1 METAAKS
8 DRNHRGTSTDRSNLK
23 TLNPLKV
30 PFGTAK
36 GVPLRNVRYLQ
47 WEDAFE
53 VDFVDGLSF
62 LEPHRTIRKAN
73 KIHEKASVQS
83 VELEEEFHHGFFV
96 HYDNDQTAEVS
107 WAFIRELPPK
117 GNSKSR
123 LDEMEETVIA
133 AIKNKRVL
141 SFLYDDAR
149 RTVEPQTYG
158 ISTAGHPILRGYQVS
173 GGSKSNQ
180 SVGLR
185 LYELSKMEGLK
196 DTGKRFSKARPEH
209 KPKDS
214 AMSKMIISLPL
225 PKAG

>member
-1 METAAKS
+1 M
-8 DRNHRGTSTDRSNLK
+8 K

-53 VDFVDGLSF
+53 VDFADGLSF

-73 KIHEKASVQS
+73 KISDKASVQS

-96 HYDNDQTAEVS
+96 HYDNGQTAEIS
-107 WAFIRELPPK
+107 WSFIRELPPK
-117 GNSKSR
+117 GDLKSF
-123 LDEMEETVIA
+123 LDTMEETIVS
-133 AIKNKRVL
+133 AIKNKHVL
-141 SFLYDDAR
+141 SFFYDDAL

-158 ISTAGHPILRGYQVS
+158 ISTAGHPILRAYQMA
-173 GGSKSNQ
+173 GGSKSGQ

-185 LYELSKMEGLK
+185 IYELAKIGGLK
-196 DTGKRFSKARPEH
+196 DTAKRFTKARPQH

-214 AMSKMIISLPL
+214 AMSKVIASLPL
-225 PKAG
+225 PKAA